1 VKDHHLAGKTSRRC
15 FARTVAATLAVAPL
29 APRMVCG
36 QTPNPAEQGGAARPS
51 PPHPAESYAEV
62 ARAMFGNR
70 FTAEEF
76 ARLRRELESN
86 VRASSALSAVKLRNS
101 DEPDFIW
108 SA

>member
-1 VKDHHLAGKTSRRC
+1 
-15 FARTVAATLAVAPL
+15 
-29 APRMVCG
+29 
-36 QTPNPAEQGGAARPS
+36 
-51 PPHPAESYAEV
+51 
-62 ARAMFGNR
+62 MFGNR